1 MQGINNKYGLNIA
14 LFVTCNYI
22 ECMAQTT
29 AERQRERRKRLREE
43 GRVKAEY
50 WPLKENK
57 KALDNYAAKL
67 EGETS

>member
-1 MQGINNKYGLNIA
+1 
-14 LFVTCNYI
+14 
-22 ECMAQTT
+22 MAQTN

-57 KALDNYAAKL
+57 KALDSYAAKL
-67 EGETS
+67 EGEAL